1 MTKSYTELKK
11 ESTKFV
17 EFLNKAGI
25 IAYVDEISFRDY
37 NVQIKNILG
46 ATAILYHKP
55 SKSSFSIGTHNI
67 SDSALKIQ
75 VEELWHQ
82 YQCPDVQ
89 NIQGLCAY
97 VDGSFYNNKI
107 GWGLVVV
114 QDNQIL
120 TEDGGVVNL
129 SPEEGSRQIA
139 GEVQGVLEALS
150 YAERNNISSIT
161 IFYDYVGL
169 QKWACGEWKANSS
182 IAQYY
187 SAKMMQNRIRITWK
201 KVKAHTGNRFNELAD
216 QLAKKYLA

>member
-11 ESTKFV
+11 ESIKFV
-17 EFLNKAGI
+17 EFLNQLGI
-25 IAYVDEISFRDY
+25 IAYVDESSFRDY

-46 ATAILYHKP
+46 ATVILYHKA
-55 SKSSFSIGTHNI
+55 SKNSFSIGTHNI
-67 SDSALKIQ
+67 SDSTLKVQI
-75 VEELWHQ
+75 EELWHR
-82 YQCPDVQ
+82 YQCPNIQ
-89 NIQGLCAY
+89 NIQGICAY

-107 GWGLVVV
+107 GWGLVIV

-120 TEDGGVVNL
+120 LEDSGIVNL

-150 YAERNNISSIT
+150 YAENHKFSSIT
-161 IFYDYVGL
+161 IFYDYIGL

-187 SAKMMQNRIRITWK
+187 SAKMIQNRIRITWE

-216 QLAKKYLA
+216 QLAKSKLS

>member
-11 ESTKFV
+11 ESIKFV

-67 SDSALKIQ
+67 SDSALKVQ

-107 GWGLVVV
+107 GWGLVIV

-120 TEDGGVVNL
+120 AEDGGVVNL

-150 YAERNNISSIT
+150 YAENNNISSIT

-187 SAKMMQNRIRITWK
+187 SAKMMQNRVRIIWK

-216 QLAKKYLA
+216 QLAKKHLA